1 MPPNRRRRRGH
12 ESEHDDNVFRF
23 REDKEHEA
31 KLASAQTL
39 LEASSSLPASQ
50 AEALPQVSQLSVSGH
65 CLSSPPVSRIWE
77 RLRRD
82 WGRRFYIRLDLQ
94 GYFHTNPDVGGP
106 FQNLEE
112 TDKAI
117 DRYLED
123 RRDPK
128 MCVEQDKA
136 IRQCLYWPD
145 GTIKRRTTS
154 AITEKS
160 EMCQFVQALVD
171 KYNEDYNLLEDLAH
185 EFKDVLHYQSIC
197 ENLTLYYHLNFTTKI
212 KGGGPNECSMD
223 NLFFVEVKC
232 MTQGKFKEQ
241 VVNCF
246 CTVNLS
252 DNGRCYGCTRDG
264 DVGMK
269 HPNSSDGYSAGHL
282 NVGLP
287 FGYFAK
293 WKRDYEDEDEDDDKY
308 VKAREAELR
317 EMFKGFDTTP
327 PTTAIPPPIPHLKLG
342 QQFTNFIQEG
352 ITMC

>member
-1 MPPNRRRRRGH
+1 MELTDGAIKNPQSDLNLQPA
-12 ESEHDDNVFRF
+12 
-23 REDKEHEA
+23 KE
-31 KLASAQTL
+31 
-39 LEASSSLPASQ
+39 
-50 AEALPQVSQLSVSGH
+50 
-65 CLSSPPVSRIWE
+65 RW
-77 RLRRD
+77 
-82 WGRRFYIRLDLQ
+82 
-94 GYFHTNPDVGGP
+94 
-106 FQNLEE
+106 
-112 TDKAI
+112 
-117 DRYLED
+117 
-123 RRDPK
+123 
-128 MCVEQDKA
+128 CVEQDKA

-160 EMCQFVQALVD
+160 EMRQFVQALVD

-185 EFKDVLHYQSIC
+185 ELKDVLHYQSIC

-232 MTQGKFKEQ
+232 
-241 VVNCF
+241 
-246 CTVNLS
+246 
-252 DNGRCYGCTRDG
+252 RCYGCTRDG

-293 WKRDYEDEDEDDDKY
+293 WKRDYEDEDKY

-327 PTTAIPPPIPHLKLG
+327 PTTAIPPPIPSLEVKPAIHKFYTRRDRNVLKIKNLG
-342 QQFTNFIQEG
+342 VEDKDI
-352 ITMC
+352 